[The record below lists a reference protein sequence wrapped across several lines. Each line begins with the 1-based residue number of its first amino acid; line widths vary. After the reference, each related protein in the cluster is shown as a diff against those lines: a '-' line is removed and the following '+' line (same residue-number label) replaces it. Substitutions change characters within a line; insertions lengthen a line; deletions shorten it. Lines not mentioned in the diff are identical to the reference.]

1 MENEGT
7 KESQINDLFDYDVG
21 LDDILRD
28 VSTTSNTSTA
38 KQPSGPEGP
47 GLGLG
52 LDEEVKVSK
61 KRQPVAKLDESR

>member
-1 MENEGT
+1 MENEDH

-28 VSTTSNTSTA
+28 VSTTSNTNAA
-38 KQPSGPEGP
+38 KQPSGPEGS

>member
-1 MENEGT
+1 MENEDP
-7 KESQINDLFDYDVG
+7 KESHINDLFDYDVG

-28 VSTTSNTSTA
+28 VSTTSNTNAA
-38 KQPSGPEGP
+38 KQPSGPEGS

-61 KRQPVAKLDESR
+61 KRQPVVKLDESR